1 MTIGIWILGDQLS
14 FHHPALQELTMERD
28 QISIILIESMA
39 YAQKRPYHRQ
49 KLVLVWSAMRHF
61 ARELGQEG
69 WQVTYEIAP
78 EFSSAL
84 TNWQQTYSITELWI
98 MEPGDR
104 PFIQFIN
111 QLNLTCSIH
120 WLPNN
125 LFLWKESEFT
135 QWAQGRKRLL
145 LEDFYREGRKRFN
158 VLMKE
163 GKPIGGQWNLDKQNR
178 KPPKKGLISPPVL
191 WFPPDPTTQGVI
203 THVHNHFPHGYGE
216 VDTFRWAVTRPQA
229 RRVLSH
235 FLETHLPDFGP
246 YQDAMVT
253 GEDTLWHSLLSPYL
267 NLGLLHPME
276 VIQAVQEEY
285 NKRQLNLNSVEG
297 FIRQILG
304 WREYMR
310 GLYMYETKRDPNYT
324 QHNWFNHNQPLPH
337 WFWTGITDL
346 NCLHQTLEQIH
357 RTGYAHHIQRLMLL
371 SNFNL
376 ILGTSPQSVVDWF
389 HAVFIDAYDWVM
401 QTNVIGM
408 GLFADGGLLA
418 SKPYAASANYIN
430 KMSNYCG
437 GCVYNP
443 KARTG
448 EGACPFN
455 FLYWDFLARHRQKL
469 QSQGRLNLIL
479 SQLDRIPPEE
489 LAMMQ
494 KQSDAYRLNHLGLPN
509 VVI

>member
-1 MTIGIWILGDQLS
+1 M
-14 FHHPALQELTMERD
+14 
-28 QISIILIESMA
+28 
-39 YAQKRPYHRQ
+39 
-49 KLVLVWSAMRHF
+49 
-61 ARELGQEG
+61 
-69 WQVTYEIAP
+69 
-78 EFSSAL
+78 
-84 TNWQQTYSITELWI
+84 
-98 MEPGDR
+98 
-104 PFIQFIN
+104 
-111 QLNLTCSIH
+111 
-120 WLPNN
+120 
-125 LFLWKESEFT
+125 
-135 QWAQGRKRLL
+135 
-145 LEDFYREGRKRFN
+145 
-158 VLMKE
+158 
-163 GKPIGGQWNLDKQNR
+163 
-178 KPPKKGLISPPVL
+178 
-191 WFPPDPTTQGVI
+191 
-203 THVHNHFPHGYGE
+203 
-216 VDTFRWAVTRPQA
+216 
-229 RRVLSH
+229 VLSH

-285 NKRQLNLNSVEG
+285 NKHQLNLNSVEG

-310 GLYMYETKRDPNYT
+310 GVYMYESRRDPNYT
-324 QHNWFNHNQPLPH
+324 QRNWFYHNQPLPH

-376 ILGTSPQSVVDWF
+376 VLGTSPQSVVDWF

-430 KMSNYCG
+430 KMSNYCS

-455 FLYWDFLARHRQKL
+455 FLYWDFLARHREKL

-494 KQSDAYRLNHLGLPN
+494 KQSEAYRSNHLSLPN

>member
-1 MTIGIWILGDQLS
+1 M
-14 FHHPALQELTMERD
+14 
-28 QISIILIESMA
+28 
-39 YAQKRPYHRQ
+39 
-49 KLVLVWSAMRHF
+49 
-61 ARELGQEG
+61 
-69 WQVTYEIAP
+69 
-78 EFSSAL
+78 
-84 TNWQQTYSITELWI
+84 
-98 MEPGDR
+98 
-104 PFIQFIN
+104 
-111 QLNLTCSIH
+111 
-120 WLPNN
+120 
-125 LFLWKESEFT
+125 
-135 QWAQGRKRLL
+135 
-145 LEDFYREGRKRFN
+145 
-158 VLMKE
+158 
-163 GKPIGGQWNLDKQNR
+163 
-178 KPPKKGLISPPVL
+178 
-191 WFPPDPTTQGVI
+191 
-203 THVHNHFPHGYGE
+203 
-216 VDTFRWAVTRPQA
+216 DTFRWAVTRPQA

-324 QHNWFNHNQPLPH
+324 QYNWFNHNQPLPH

-346 NCLHQTLEQIH
+346 NCLHQTLAQIY

-376 ILGTSPQSVVDWF
+376 ILGTSPQSVVEWF

-494 KQSDAYRLNHLGLPN
+494 NQSDAYRLNHLGLPN

>member
-14 FHHPALQELTMERD
+14 FHHPGLQELTIQRH
-28 QISIILIESMA
+28 QTSIILIESMA
-39 YAQKRPYHRQ
+39 YAQERPYHRQ

-61 ARELGQEG
+61 ARELGQQG

-84 TNWQQTYSITELWI
+84 TNWQQTHSITELWI
-98 MEPGDR
+98 MEPSDR

-111 QLNLTCSIH
+111 QLNLTCPIH

-125 LFLWKESEFT
+125 LFLWKESEFI
-135 QWAQGRKRLL
+135 QWARGRKRLL

-158 VLMKE
+158 VLMEE
-163 GKPIGGQWNLDKQNR
+163 GKPVGGQWNLDKQNR
-178 KPPKKGLISPPVL
+178 KPPKKGLASPPAL
-191 WFPPDPTTQGVI
+191 WFPPDPTTQAVI
-203 THVHNHFPHGYGE
+203 THVRNHFPHGYGE
-216 VDTFRWAVTRPQA
+216 VDTFRWAVTRSQA
-229 RRVLSH
+229 RKVLSH
-235 FLETHLPDFGP
+235 FLETRLPNFGP

-253 GEDTLWHSLLSPYL
+253 GEDTLWHALLSPYL

-285 NKRQLNLNSVEG
+285 NRHQVNLNSVEG
-297 FIRQILG
+297 FVRQILG

-310 GLYMYETKRDPNYT
+310 GVYIYESQTDPDYT
-324 QHNWFNHNQPLPH
+324 QRNWFNHNQPLPH

-346 NCLHQTLEQIH
+346 NCLHQTLEQIY

-401 QTNVIGM
+401 QPNVIGM

-418 SKPYAASANYIN
+418 SKPYVASANYIN
-430 KMSNYCG
+430 KMSNYCS